1 MVSPEPFR
9 SIPQVLAL
17 DEGWLCERQAAAN
30 VPYHGFDGISEFRKC
45 VAALCFH
52 NYVQTLWSNTVFW
65 FTVFHIVFCLALAS
79 AQHST
84 LYRTPC
90 FRAK

>member
-17 DEGWLCERQAAAN
+17 DKGLLCERQAAAN
-30 VPYHGFDGISEFRKC
+30 VPFHWLDGISEFRKC
-45 VAALCFH
+45 AATLCIH
-52 NYVQTLWSNTVFW
+52 NCAQTLWSNTVFW
-65 FTVFHIVFCLALAS
+65 VTVLNTVFCVFAS
-79 AQHST
+79 SAAHRT
-84 LYRTPC
+84 LYRTPR